1 MNLFYKLFI
10 ENFHETFLYNLI
22 KDFLFPLFLA
32 LISVITAYYFFFRQI
47 LNDNQKM
54 IERKKEE
61 LKDKLTYFSLIVHNA
76 IQNSKE
82 QNKNLRTLITE
93 LEGIEIDSRP
103 QFIAPITDLKNIVK
117 KIDIENYLL
126 SFLEYYSSGNKIEN
140 AGKFKTIIDS
150 CGMIYQIFLQN
161 DKFLEDK
168 LKLDSE
174 GKIKLSAMVNE
185 CANLLGKCLHKMH
198 EEKNP
203 LFPEFIKINDDA
215 NRKMN
220 SYGDEFLRGQYYL
233 ILKPCLALLDLWN
246 TRHIAFDEDLGSLWI
261 TTKDGV
267 ELYNNMLRNNILLL
281 NHLKIN
287 FEEVENLVIDI
298 ETSSQQLREDF
309 L

>member
-1 MNLFYKLFI
+1 MFI
-10 ENFHETFLYNLI
+10 ENFHETLVYNLI
-22 KDFLFPLFLA
+22 KDFLFPLFLT

-47 LNDNQKM
+47 LNDNQKI

-61 LKDKLTYFSLIVHNA
+61 LKDKLIYFSLIIHNA
-76 IQNSKE
+76 IHNSKE
-82 QNKNLRTLITE
+82 QNKNLKTLINE

-103 QFIAPITDLKNIVK
+103 QFIAPITDLKNIAE
-117 KIDIENYLL
+117 KINTENYLL

-150 CGMIYQIFLQN
+150 CGMIYQIFSQN

-174 GKIKLSAMVNE
+174 GKIKLSAMINE
-185 CANLLGKCLHKMH
+185 CVNLLGKCLNKMH

-203 LFPEFIKINDDA
+203 LFPEFIKVNDNINK
-215 NRKMN
+215 KMN

-233 ILKPCLALLDLWN
+233 ILRPCLELLDSWN
-246 TRHIAFDEDLGSLWI
+246 KRQIVFDEDLGNLWI
-261 TTKDGV
+261 ASKDGV
-267 ELYNNMLRNNILLL
+267 DLYGNMRRNNILLL
-281 NHLKIN
+281 NLLNKN
-287 FEEVENLVIDI
+287 FEEVENLLIDI
-298 ETSSQQLREDF
+298 ENSSQQLRKDF